1 MAQNR
6 MRDMTDDQLTDE
18 VAHGGDIAA
27 VNEMTRR
34 LKNATESSQNSMIKL
49 TKWLIIFTITLV
61 IFGFIQVFLV
71 VAQEFNR

>member
-1 MAQNR
+1 

-27 VNEMTRR
+27 INEMTRR
-34 LKNATESSQNSMIKL
+34 LKDATESSQNTMVWL
-49 TKWLIIFTITLV
+49 TRWLIIFTIVLV

-71 VAQEFNR
+71 VAQELNR